1 MTQKFVHTIQIE
13 RCATFEF
20 PDAIFTP
27 EHLAVVQAYSE
38 AGGEIKTAQDLRI
51 AIASYWALYGE
62 GYAEPY
68 GCNILTHAADA
79 QYHGPD
85 GSPLVLVSN
94 EDSEIVDG
102 EEREL

>member
-1 MTQKFVHTIQIE
+1 MTQKFKHVVQVEHT
-13 RCATFEF
+13 ATFEF

-38 AGGEIKTAQDLRI
+38 AGRQICTHQDLRI
-51 AIASYWALYGE
+51 AIVSYWAMYGE

-79 QYHGPD
+79 QHHGPS

-94 EDSEIVDG
+94 DDAEVIDG
-102 EEREL
+102 EEHAL